1 MPALLDRLH
10 KQLMSEGKSK
20 DQSYALATSIL
31 EKNGYLKPG
40 TQTLTAKGKIKQA
53 LPEWVS
59 KLGTPKQRI
68 KAKLKSL
75 KK

>member
-1 MPALLDRLH
+1 MPALLNRLH
-10 KQLMSEGKSK
+10 KKLMSEGK
-20 DQSYALATSIL
+20 DRAQSFALAQSIL

-53 LPEWVS
+53 LPEGTS
-59 KLGTPKQRI
+59 KLGTAKQRL